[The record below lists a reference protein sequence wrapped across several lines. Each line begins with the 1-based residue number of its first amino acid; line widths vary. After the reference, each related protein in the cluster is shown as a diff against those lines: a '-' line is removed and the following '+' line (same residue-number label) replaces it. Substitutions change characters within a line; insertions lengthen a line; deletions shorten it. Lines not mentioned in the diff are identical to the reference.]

1 MTDVEY
7 TLKMIIFPRRTGY
20 RAVYGRR
27 DNRLHYNVGAHY
39 MEAMNML
46 FWDNKL
52 TSEFD
57 FGNTVSDGNASQ
69 NTWQMKY
76 LE

>member
-7 TLKMIIFPRRTGY
+7 TLKMFIFPHRTGY
-20 RAVYGRR
+20 RAVYGR

-46 FWDNKL
+46 FGDNNKL

-57 FGNTVSDGNASQ
+57 FGNTVSDGNAS
-69 NTWQMKY
+69 
-76 LE
+76 L